1 MHVVMNTAGGY
12 RVGILLTV
20 RRPETV
26 WLKPYVRRSVEISGS
41 TVDLLLLPF
50 EVRIIRNGQGWEF
63 DLGESTGFLSLEDFL
78 EAHDRPMATV
88 DYDTCST

>member
-1 MHVVMNTAGGY
+1 MYVVMKTAGSY
-12 RVGILLTV
+12 SVGILLTV
-20 RRPETV
+20 RGAETV
-26 WLKPYVRRSVEISGS
+26 WLKPFVGKSVEISGS

-50 EVRIIRNGQGWEF
+50 EIRVSRNGQGWEF